1 MHGHP
6 LLSRKI
12 RYLTYFAGFVL
23 MTIFLSPVPSAHAT
37 GESYKWQD
45 STHIIA
51 SGGEFSAT
59 YQFRADAD
67 YTPGKDNIP
76 TFSPQDT
83 TVTDSAGC
91 THPITLKFSGKN
103 ASVAVVET
111 SNGLMCAPGEYDKNV
126 TIGNPE
132 KQSGGGSTPTPKD
145 RKITVISRI
154 TNVKEYPSK
163 SDSLTLTELKSGK
176 KIGTKNVKASD
187 LKNDGEWYTF
197 TVSFNNLS
205 HNLAYR
211 ACSKSLDKCT
221 DGVRSPETGTP
232 LDTSADTIIIEEV
245 VSEDSGTSSASDTS
259 CAIDGVGWI
268 ICPVMNF
275 LAQLNEEA
283 FGFLQ
288 NLLGIRPSLI
298 QDKNTVEA
306 WSKFRDFANI
316 AFIIAFMVI
325 IYSQITSV
333 GVSNYGIK
341 KLLPK
346 IAIAAIMVNLSLFFC
361 QILVD
366 VSNIAGA
373 SLYSFMKDLVPVA
386 QGTGNDSTWT
396 SIVTGV
402 LAVGVGVL
410 LVVLVVT
417 APTVLLALGLILLI
431 LVARQAFI
439 LILVILSPLAFVA
452 YLLPNTESL
461 FKKWWKAL
469 SATLLVY
476 PIIAIVFGASTLASN
491 ILMGIAS
498 DDGNIKGG
506 DDNQM
511 LAIVA
516 LAVMAIPLFAVP
528 AILKGAMS
536 AAGTIGAKLQGM
548 ADKSQGRAAKQAGA
562 SFKRHA
568 ESIEGRMAASNNRL
582 ARFAGGYRN
591 RRNFRHKSTE
601 EQTARNQEE
610 GLLQHI
616 TAHPNR
622 YSDQQRAAAAATLDK
637 RYEEEVKGAG
647 ASLQLNASHDEILA
661 AAQHGTLATR
671 DANGNV
677 IGTRRLSEHERDAAV
692 RYAMD
697 RGNFEERQAI
707 ATGVGDMTRSQ
718 RKSLASGMRAKGD
731 TAVYGNQAI
740 AELERTDHSD
750 EQGGTGMDATAAR
763 AALQAG
769 VVRKINAGELSVST
783 ITSDHRV
790 AGFVR
795 TAAPGANAPALDRL
809 RDDIATYQTDNAQE
823 WARLD
828 SETKARASTI

>member
-1 MHGHP
+1 MNLRALYRILGAM
-6 LLSRKI
+6 L
-12 RYLTYFAGFVL
+12 FA
-23 MTIFLSPVPSAHAT
+23 
-37 GESYKWQD
+37 
-45 STHIIA
+45 
-51 SGGEFSAT
+51 
-59 YQFRADAD
+59 
-67 YTPGKDNIP
+67 
-76 TFSPQDT
+76 
-83 TVTDSAGC
+83 
-91 THPITLKFSGKN
+91 
-103 ASVAVVET
+103 
-111 SNGLMCAPGEYDKNV
+111 
-126 TIGNPE
+126 
-132 KQSGGGSTPTPKD
+132 
-145 RKITVISRI
+145 
-154 TNVKEYPSK
+154 
-163 SDSLTLTELKSGK
+163 LTLTVSLNIIFSPSTSATDTLSDGDKQFCTEMSAYLLKFDESADEP
-176 KIGTKNVKASD
+176 GTKDGNLYLLGPNASTTIRRCLGAKFCTLTD
-187 LKNDGEWYTF
+187 DNPAAGSTITCESSDGGEGPGSGTFPNPPATIPTGAKPLLTLMCSSYSGTMKQDCRGAVADVYINDCYTTKENPDKIDEWADCVY
-197 TVSFNNLS
+197 
-205 HNLAYR
+205 
-211 ACSKSLDKCT
+211 KSLLSNWIIFKNTYSSARPVPPKAKIKEALQQGMSDSEAAIGDAESKQCEA
-221 DGVRSPETGTP
+221 DGGTYDVATGTCK
-232 LDTSADTIIIEEV
+232 TADK
-245 VSEDSGTSSASDTS
+245 TS
-259 CAIDGVGWI
+259 CSIDGIGWL

-275 LAQLNEEA
+275 LAEVNEKA

-288 NLLGIRPSLI
+288 SLLGVRPALTT
-298 QDKNTVEA
+298 DEGTKKA
-306 WSKFRDFANI
+306 WSAFRDIANVAFVI
-316 AFIIAFMVI
+316 AFLVI

-346 IAIAAIMVNLSLFFC
+346 IAIAAIMVNLSLFAC

-366 VSNIAGA
+366 LSNIAGA
-373 SLYSFMKDLVPVA
+373 SLYSFISGLVHPLT
-386 QGTGNDSTWT
+386 GTGFEQDSAW
-396 SIVTGV
+396 SSLMEGV
-402 LAVGVGVL
+402 LVAGVGVL
-410 LVVLVVT
+410 LVVMVVV

-431 LVARQAFI
+431 LVARQAFVLI
-439 LILVILSPLAFVA
+439 LIIISPLAFVA
-452 YLLPNTESL
+452 YLLPNTEGL

-469 SATLLVY
+469 TATLLVY
-476 PIIAIVFGASTLASN
+476 PIVAIIFGASTLASN

-498 DDGNIKGG
+498 DQGNTGATDMS

-568 ESIEGRMAASNNRL
+568 ESIEGRMAASNNRY